1 MSEKVY
7 LETERLL
14 LRNLRE
20 DDVEEIYDYRNNE
33 ECFRYQRWEDTS
45 REALTSF
52 VKEYQNSRFLSLEE
66 EQHYAIC
73 MKNNKIIGDLS
84 YFYTEQDACI
94 TLGYTISYK
103 HHGNGYAF
111 EILSALIT
119 EIKRRF
125 PELEIVGLVEKVNI
139 PSINLLRKLGFIE
152 ECYAEQIHSY
162 VYTIP
167 VGEIKNVR

>member
-1 MSEKVY
+1 MNTRNVY
-7 LETERLL
+7 LETERLI
-14 LRNLRE
+14 LRNLRG

-33 ECFRYQRWEDTS
+33 KCFRYQRWEDTS
-45 REALTSF
+45 REAVESL
-52 VKEYQNSRFLSLEE
+52 VRAYQNSQFLSLEE

-73 MKNNKIIGDLS
+73 LKNNKIIGDLS

-103 HHGNGYAF
+103 YHRNGYAF
-111 EILSALIT
+111 EMLSALIS
-119 EIKRRF
+119 EIKQKF
-125 PELEIVGLVEKVNI
+125 PELEIVGLVEKENI

-152 ECYAEQIHSY
+152 ECYAEQINSY

-167 VGEIKNVR
+167 VGRN